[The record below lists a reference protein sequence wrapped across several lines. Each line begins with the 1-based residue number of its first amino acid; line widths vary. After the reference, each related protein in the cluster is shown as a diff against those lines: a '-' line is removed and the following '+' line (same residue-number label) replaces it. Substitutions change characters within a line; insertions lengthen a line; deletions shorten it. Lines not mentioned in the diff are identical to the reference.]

1 MPKFIRHRIN
11 TLAELSELSPG
22 LGAEI
27 DLRSHKSRVILNH
40 EPFSDGPTFKQW
52 IDLWVSVP
60 NRGTLILNPKEDGLE
75 SEIIDILR
83 AKNVEDWFFWTLPYQ
98 PWCGFHVQNG
108 AWPFDNQALSR
119 WSKPWPL
126 RARLIGFGLIALK
139 GCHLQSIWCKSWPPI
154 FKCVWSVLSCKAIP
168 KTESHSLS
176 TCLQLFLPFAPNMW
190 SFGYDLKGSS

>member
-83 AKNVEDWFFWTLPYQ
+83 AKNVEDWFFLDLTIPSL
-98 PWCGFHVQNG
+98 VR
-108 AWPFDNQALSR
+108 LSR
-119 WSKPWPL
+119 TERRLAIRHSSFEPL
-126 RARLIGFGLIALK
+126 
-139 GCHLQSIWCKSWPPI
+139 
-154 FKCVWSVLSCKAIP
+154 
-168 KTESHSLS
+168 
-176 TCLQLFLPFAPNMW
+176 
-190 SFGYDLKGSS
+190 

>member
-83 AKNVEDWFFWTLPYQ
+83 AKNVEDWFFLDLTIPTL
-98 PWCGFHVQNG
+98 V
-108 AWPFDNQALSR
+108 
-119 WSKPWPL
+119 
-126 RARLIGFGLIALK
+126 RL
-139 GCHLQSIWCKSWPPI
+139 
-154 FKCVWSVLSCKAIP
+154 
-168 KTESHSLS
+168 LS
-176 TCLQLFLPFAPNMW
+176 TERRLAIRQSSFEPLEQAMAFKGKANWVWLDCFEGVPPSVDLVQELVAHFQVCLVSPELQGYPKDRIAQFKHLSSAVFAICTKHVELW
-190 SFGYDLKGSS
+190 L